1 MFVTIPNG
9 LDRARV
15 GVIAGHRVGGAVQ
28 RNRAKRRIR
37 AVMHGLLPRL
47 KPGYDMVLVAR
58 QPLVNAPYEDVQQT
72 IAGLVKRA
80 NLFVLNGIIEHE

>member
-1 MFVTIPNG
+1 M
-9 LDRARV
+9 

-37 AVMHGLLPRL
+37 AVMHALFPGL
-47 KPGYDMVLVAR
+47 KPGYDVVLVAR
-58 QPLVNAPYEDVQQT
+58 QPLVNAPFEDVQRT

-80 NLFVLNGIIEHE
+80 DLFVLNGIIEHE